1 MFSEIYYPHGWK
13 ATIDGTPAEH
23 FRVNYMLRAMNV
35 PAGKH
40 QIHFVFDPDSVRKG
54 DTIAVSFCVLMYLLV
69 LGIIAAALWKR
80 FKKA

>member
-1 MFSEIYYPHGWK
+1 
-13 ATIDGTPAEH
+13 
-23 FRVNYMLRAMNV
+23 MLRAMNV
-35 PAGKH
+35 PAGVHK
-40 QIHFVFDPDSVRKG
+40 IHFIFDPDSVRKG